1 MNDPFRQ
8 LILTAADR
16 KADDRQKAERQE
28 RDRQIHGL
36 RLTSAE
42 RRWCCIES
50 RTVTGMNLLTR
61 STWWDLL
68 DHLDHVESYAH
79 RYGTSPSRRKSYCK
93 RIRAKIQAAMSSKPE
108 VL

>member
-8 LILTAADR
+8 IILTASDR
-16 KADDRQKAERQE
+16 AADDRKKAERQE

-36 RLTSAE
+36 RLSEAE

-61 STWWDLL
+61 HSWYDIL
-68 DHLDHVESYAH
+68 DHLTEVESYPS
-79 RYGTSPSRRKSYCK
+79 RWGTSPSRRRSYCK